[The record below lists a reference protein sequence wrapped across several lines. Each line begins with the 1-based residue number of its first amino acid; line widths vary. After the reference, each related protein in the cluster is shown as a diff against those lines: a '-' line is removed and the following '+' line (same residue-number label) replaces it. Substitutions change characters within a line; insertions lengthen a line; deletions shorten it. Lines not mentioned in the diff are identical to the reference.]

1 MSAAPRAASGL
12 SALIDG
18 FDGVILDVWG
28 TVHDGRALYPGAA
41 EALDRLRA
49 AGRKTV
55 MLSNAPR
62 RPAAV
67 AGTLARLGL
76 PRRLCSAVVTSGEAA
91 RRAVEA
97 RADLWHRALG
107 KRCHVIGVDGD
118 PPLLAGL
125 DVVETGRLEDAEF
138 ILAIGPFDPAARVE
152 DYEDRLAR
160 GAALG
165 LPMVCANPDKRVM
178 RGVDLLVCAGA
189 LAERYAALGGEVRH
203 HGKPDPAVYDLCLAG
218 MPGVRRSRTL
228 VVGDSL
234 ATDVAGAKA
243 AGLASALVA
252 GGIHAREIGAGADG
266 SFDAGALDALCAR
279 AGLRP
284 DFTLPAL
291 VW

>member
-18 FDGVILDVWG
+18 FDGVVLDVWG
-28 TVHDGRALYPGAA
+28 TVHDGRALYPGAV

-49 AGRKTV
+49 AGKETV

-67 AGTLARLGL
+67 TATLARLGL
-76 PRRLCSAVVTSGEAA
+76 PRRHCGAVVTSGEAA
-91 RRAVEA
+91 RRAVAA
-97 RADLWHRALG
+97 RADPWHRALG
-107 KRCHVIGVDGD
+107 RRCHTIGADAD

-125 DVVETGRLEDAEF
+125 DVVETGRLEDAGF
-138 ILAIGPFDPAARVE
+138 ILAVGPFDPAARLE

-178 RGVDLLVCAGA
+178 RGADSLICAGV
-189 LAERYAALGGEVRH
+189 LAERYEALGGEVRH
-203 HGKPDPAVYDLCLAG
+203 HGKPHPAVYDLCLAA

-228 VVGDSL
+228 AVGDSL
-234 ATDVAGAKA
+234 ETDVAGAKA
-243 AGLASALVA
+243 AGVASALVA
-252 GGIHAREIGAGADG
+252 GGIHACEIGAGADG
-266 SFDAGALDALCAR
+266 SFDARALDALCAQV
-279 AGLRP
+279 GLRP